1 MSGATSILTLSPT
14 GGSTTFSGMI
24 QGGGTLGTISLVLS
38 GSGTQV
44 LSGSNTYTGTTTV
57 NAGVLEFANAASLPG
72 YTTSGS
78 VTVAGGERSSCSWVT
93 APWAGATPS
102 STHCWP
108 LPPGAVQ
115 ARTSELIQATAA
127 LLTAVLLTSPSD

>member
-1 MSGATSILTLSPT
+1 
-14 GGSTTFSGMI
+14 MI

-78 VTVAGGERSSCSWVT
+78 VTVAGCATLVVQLGNGTLGWSNSQLNTLLAAT
-93 APWAGATPS
+93 AWS
-102 STHCWP
+102 STGSN
-108 LPPGAVQ
+108 LGIDT
-115 ARTSELIQATAA
+115 RTGT
-127 LLTAVLLTSPSD
+127 LLTAVRLTSPSD